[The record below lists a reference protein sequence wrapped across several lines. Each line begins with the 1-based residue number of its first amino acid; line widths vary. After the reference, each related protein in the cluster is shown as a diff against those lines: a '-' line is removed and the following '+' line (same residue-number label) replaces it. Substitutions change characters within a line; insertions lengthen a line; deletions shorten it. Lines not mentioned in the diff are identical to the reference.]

1 MKMVSWLDKF
11 AQDRSKINKMKK
23 TAKKI
28 IVNKDNFPTVK
39 NDDIVE
45 YENEKY
51 KVVDSKFE
59 DENGDGIML
68 EKCANIEDADPMDVE
83 VGVSEAY
90 QKHTNGAQEYA
101 NVDPQINDEDPRD
114 EEVAKFEE
122 EAKKTEEAINA
133 ENSIDGTKGN
143 TRPNRIIQKMFE
155 TINVQPEI
163 IKEPVDTEIVEPV
176 EETEEFEESED
187 DMIDL
192 EAYEFDEDIIPDED
206 EEIVEAEDEEIVEAE
221 DEIEY
226 EKCCNDIKKLE
237 NEFKRCSNKIFNKLN
252 K

>member
-163 IKEPVDTEIVEPV
+163 IKEPVDTGIVEPV
-176 EETEEFEESED
+176 EETED

-192 EAYEFDEDIIPDED
+192 ETYEVDEDITPD
-206 EEIVEAEDEEIVEAE
+206 EDEEIVEAE

>member
-192 EAYEFDEDIIPDED
+192 EAYEFDEDITPDED
-206 EEIVEAEDEEIVEAE
+206 EEIVEAEDEF
-221 DEIEY
+221 EY
-226 EKCCNDIKKLE
+226 DNEKYCNDIKQLE

>member
-176 EETEEFEESED
+176 EEAEEFEESED

-192 EAYEFDEDIIPDED
+192 ETYEFDEDITPDED
-206 EEIVEAEDEEIVEAE
+206 EEIVEAEDEF
-221 DEIEY
+221 EY
-226 EKCCNDIKKLE
+226 DNEKYCNDIKQLE

>member
-176 EETEEFEESED
+176 EESED
-187 DMIDL
+187 EMIDL
-192 EAYEFDEDIIPDED
+192 ETYEFDEDITPDED
-206 EEIVEAEDEEIVEAE
+206 EEIAEAEDEEILEAE
-221 DEIEY
+221 DDIEY
-226 EKCCNDIKKLE
+226 EKCCNDIK
-237 NEFKRCSNKIFNKLN
+237 
-252 K
+252 

>member
-176 EETEEFEESED
+176 EETEEFEESAALA
-187 DMIDL
+187 I
-192 EAYEFDEDIIPDED
+192 EAD
-206 EEIVEAEDEEIVEAE
+206 
-221 DEIEY
+221 
-226 EKCCNDIKKLE
+226 
-237 NEFKRCSNKIFNKLN
+237 
-252 K
+252 

>member
-1 MKMVSWLDKF
+1 MKIVSWLDKF

-23 TAKKI
+23 TAEKI
-28 IVNKDNFPTVK
+28 IVNKDSFPMAK
-39 NDDIVE
+39 NNDVVE

-90 QKHTNGAQEYA
+90 QKHTNDAQEYA

-122 EAKKTEEAINA
+122 EAKKTEESINA
-133 ENSIDGTKGN
+133 ENSIDGTKGD

-155 TINVQPEI
+155 TINVQPAIVE
-163 IKEPVDTEIVEPV
+163 EPIDTEIVEPV
-176 EETEEFEESED
+176 EESED

-192 EAYEFDEDIIPDED
+192 ETYEFDEDITPD
-206 EEIVEAEDEEIVEAE
+206 EDEEIVEAE

>member
-122 EAKKTEEAINA
+122 EAKKTEESINA
-133 ENSIDGTKGN
+133 ENSIDGTKGD

-176 EETEEFEESED
+176 EEPED

-192 EAYEFDEDIIPDED
+192 ETYEFDEDITPD
-206 EEIVEAEDEEIVEAE
+206 EDEEIVEAE

>member
-23 TAKKI
+23 TAEKI
-28 IVNKDNFPTVK
+28 IVNKDSFPMAK
-39 NDDIVE
+39 NDDVVE

-122 EAKKTEEAINA
+122 EAKKTEESINA
-133 ENSIDGTKGN
+133 ENSIDGTKGD

-176 EETEEFEESED
+176 EESED

-192 EAYEFDEDIIPDED
+192 ETYEFDEDITPD
-206 EEIVEAEDEEIVEAE
+206 EDEEIVEAE

>member
-133 ENSIDGTKGN
+133 ENSIDGTKGD

-155 TINVQPEI
+155 TINVQPAIVE
-163 IKEPVDTEIVEPV
+163 EPIDTEIVEPV
-176 EETEEFEESED
+176 EESED

-192 EAYEFDEDIIPDED
+192 ETYEIDEDITPD
-206 EEIVEAEDEEIVEAE
+206 EDEEIVEAE

>member
-39 NDDIVE
+39 NDDIVIL
-45 YENEKY
+45 
-51 KVVDSKFE
+51 DFE
-59 DENGDGIML
+59 GFIDGIML

-122 EAKKTEEAINA
+122 EAKKTEESINA
-133 ENSIDGTKGN
+133 ENSIDGTKGD

-155 TINVQPEI
+155 TINVQPAIVE
-163 IKEPVDTEIVEPV
+163 EPIDTEIVEPV
-176 EETEEFEESED
+176 EESED

-192 EAYEFDEDIIPDED
+192 ETYEFDEDITPD
-206 EEIVEAEDEEIVEAE
+206 EDEEIVEAE

>member
-1 MKMVSWLDKF
+1 MKIVSWLDKF
-11 AQDRSKINKMKK
+11 AQDRSKINKIKK
-23 TAKKI
+23 TAEKI
-28 IVNKDNFPTVK
+28 IVNKDSFPMAK
-39 NDDIVE
+39 NNDVVE

-90 QKHTNGAQEYA
+90 QKHTNDAQEYA

-122 EAKKTEEAINA
+122 EAKKTEESINA
-133 ENSIDGTKGN
+133 ENSIDGTKGD

-155 TINVQPEI
+155 TINVQPAIVE
-163 IKEPVDTEIVEPV
+163 EPIDTEIVEPV
-176 EETEEFEESED
+176 EESED

-192 EAYEFDEDIIPDED
+192 ETYEFDEDITPD
-206 EEIVEAEDEEIVEAE
+206 EDEEIVEAE